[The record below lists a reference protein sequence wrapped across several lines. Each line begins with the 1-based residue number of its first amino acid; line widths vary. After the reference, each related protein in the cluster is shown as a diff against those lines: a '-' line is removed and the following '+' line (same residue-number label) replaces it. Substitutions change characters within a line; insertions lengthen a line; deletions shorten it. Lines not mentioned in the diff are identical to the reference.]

1 MSEVDVLPAPG
12 GAEELPPEAPGA
24 PRLPR
29 LAVTVHRMD
38 GGLENGASESRALSP
53 AGYPVFIPPDSDR
66 PRLIPLNDIKYVVI
80 GSVEDPDLEAD
91 PGEKAVARKAILR
104 FRDGEWIPVYMDP
117 SQASDGVG
125 LAVKVRLSERQRVIP
140 AIASS
145 RAILEMQFVDTWMTP
160 SEGPTPQRRRSDI
173 EQAAARQGKDLHKLA
188 NDFRDRLALV
198 RDAGLTTGDTL
209 AFSRAVRT
217 YLDRFL
223 VEDGITL
230 TPAEKSALADIILR
244 AAVGY
249 GPLDPLLHDRSVSEI
264 MVNGPDQVF
273 IERRGVIA
281 KSEVRFDD
289 ENQLLE
295 TIRRMVATTGRHID
309 GLNPMVD
316 ARLPD
321 GSRVNAIIRPASIHG
336 PALTIRKFK
345 DAVLGM
351 DDLTREGSLSP
362 AMSEFLKAAVL
373 GRMNILVSGGTG
385 SGKTTSLNVIARFIP
400 HNQRVI
406 TIEDA
411 AELQI
416 DHPHVISLEHRPP
429 NIEGK
434 GELTI
439 RQLLRNS
446 LRMRPDRILV
456 GEVRGSEALDMLQ
469 AMNTGHD
476 GSMSTIHS
484 NSARDALSRLE
495 TMVMMASIDI
505 PFEAVRAQ
513 IASAVNLIVHQA
525 RMPDGRR
532 KIAQIAEVVGYDQN
546 GAILRDV
553 FLLGMG
559 SDLRLEYNA
568 TGYVPTAL
576 DKAAFYGV
584 QVDQDL
590 FDPVKSRFVPA
601 GSDSMMP
608 VVKDPLITGQRGGE
622 KEVVRQ
628 VVVVPF
634 SSERPGAAAPAAA
647 AQGSGS
653 IANTPEMQEVMRQA
667 LQQYTTARSAP
678 TPAAPTPAQT
688 PEMQEEMRK
697 ILDVI
702 RSASADLVEAQQVQA
717 AASAQA
723 AAPAFAYPASPAPAA
738 EEPGQAPALPAP
750 AHVETPATPVAGQ
763 AAVAAGPIPSV
774 PPAPRFDNSAQ
785 AAQALQAAT
794 AMARATTE
802 LGRIA
807 AQAQS
812 GFIANAGMLPTV
824 QTEARGGQGVSRRLH
839 AVIETIV
846 SQKNLNLRLADAVT
860 QAFEGAELKASDY
873 AAPNKLSKESAS
885 RELRQAVEAGLL
897 EMVRYPQG
905 EAGFKAGPSLLREV
919 AMGLGQNVDVNQP
932 LSAETIIGSLA
943 TGQTEG
949 TVAIMFTDVEGSTNL
964 LSTRGF
970 TESHEIM
977 KAYETIVGEKI
988 AEHAGRRI
996 KGLGDGVMVSFGS
1009 TRHAVECAIDIQ
1021 RAITD
1026 YSKANPQRR
1035 LRIRIGINTGEVVE
1049 EAGDFFGAAVN
1060 MAARVAGKAKGG
1072 QVLVSDVVR
1081 QLVGPVSEITFSYR
1095 GSYKLKGFPDR
1106 WRLHEATPGAAPA
1119 HIAAVVVPAGD
1130 GFVGREQERQ
1140 DIKLVLDR
1148 ATTGT
1153 GGIVLISG
1161 APGIGA
1167 TRLAAEAAAEAGRKG
1182 WTVVGG
1188 GCNEQAD
1195 EPYSVFR
1202 QALAAA
1208 VAAAGQRPL
1217 YEVAGEAGPALL
1229 DLVPGLRAKMRGQ
1242 PTPGP
1247 VPAERRREQLYK
1259 GVFDLLVACQGTR
1272 PLLVVLND
1280 LQWADDGSVLL
1291 LRDLAER
1298 LGGSKIV
1305 ILGTYWD
1312 TDLDPARPFTS
1323 VVSRLLR
1330 RRRAQRIPLGRLTDS
1345 EVEKMLTMIAGS
1357 TLTAV
1362 QTVGIQAAT
1371 DGNPLFVEQSYLYT
1385 AESEGML
1392 GGVRARP
1399 VANFTE
1405 EDLELAQSVRGLI
1418 GRRLERVSEPAHRM
1432 LIAAAVI
1439 GRDFDVSLLDAF
1451 GELSGRELR
1460 EALDEAA
1467 KARLLAAAGPDRYR
1481 FTHDLVRQRV
1491 LAGMP
1496 LPRLQAYHLAV
1507 ADTLERVYGKTVKE
1521 HASEIA
1527 YHLYQAGT
1535 AASPARTSSLLSQA
1549 ARNALGVG
1557 AFEEVLRL
1565 VESALQLLPAEE
1577 RKERASVLAMRAE
1590 AFTGLGRREEAK
1602 TAWVVAADRFEEAGD
1617 KKGAAAARARVEMPV
1632 EEPDVYPQ
1640 ATPAPAATAVAVA
1653 EEPVPEPV
1661 PELPPAQDTN
1671 LAANGTGA

>member
-1 MSEVDVLPAPG
+1 MSELRVLPG
-12 GAEELPPEAPGA
+12 GPEGTEPDPQTGMVPATLRIP
-24 PRLPR
+24 
-29 LAVTVHRMD
+29 VVVHRME
-38 GGLENGASESRALSP
+38 GGLEKGESEARALSA
-53 AGYPVFIPPDSDR
+53 AGFPIFTQADPDR
-66 PRLIPLNDIKYVVI
+66 PRLIPLTDIKYVVL
-80 GSVEDPDLEAD
+80 GSVEDPNLEAD
-91 PGEKAVARKAILR
+91 PGDKATARKAILR
-104 FRDGEWIPVYMDP
+104 FRDGEWIPAYMDP
-117 SQASDGVG
+117 SQANDGVG
-125 LAVKVRLSERQRVIP
+125 LAVKIRLTERQRVIP
-140 AIASS
+140 AVASS
-145 RAILEMQFVDTWMTP
+145 RALLEMQFVDAWASLT
-160 SEGPTPQRRRSDI
+160 EGPVPQRRRSDI
-173 EQAAARQGKDLHKLA
+173 EQAAARQGKDLQKLA

-223 VEDGITL
+223 AEDGITL
-230 TPAEKSALADIILR
+230 NAGEKSALADIILR

-273 IERRGVIA
+273 IERRGVLTKA
-281 KSEVRFDD
+281 EVRFDD

-429 NIEGK
+429 NVEGK

-546 GAILRDV
+546 GPILRDI

-559 SDLRLEYNA
+559 GDLRLEYNA

-590 FDPVKSRFVPA
+590 FDPVKARFIPA

-608 VVKDPLITGQRGGE
+608 VVKDPLISGQRGGE
-622 KEVVRQ
+622 EKVVRQ

-634 SSERPGAAAPAAA
+634 SSDRPGQQQTVQTQASSSAPAQSMA
-647 AQGSGS
+647 S
-653 IANTPEMQEVMRQA
+653 
-667 LQQYTTARSAP
+667 
-678 TPAAPTPAQT
+678 T

-697 ILDVI
+697 LIDAA
-702 RSASADLVEAQQVQA
+702 RSAVADL
-717 AASAQA
+717 QA
-723 AAPAFAYPASPAPAA
+723 AAPPPGSPAA
-738 EEPGQAPALPAP
+738 EPVPVYQPPPMAPAPQQPPAP
-750 AHVETPATPVAGQ
+750 LLGEVPAMQRVAPI
-763 AAVAAGPIPSV
+763 AAGPVPAVPVHQISAGDSV
-774 PPAPRFDNSAQ
+774 
-785 AAQALQAAT
+785 AASQALQAAT

-802 LGRIA
+802 LGRMA
-807 AQAQS
+807 AAAQS

-824 QTEARGGQGVSRRLH
+824 QSEGGHGSLGVSRRLK
-839 AVIETIV
+839 AVIESIV
-846 SQKNLNLRLADAVT
+846 SNKNLNLRLAPAIT
-860 QAFEGAELKASDY
+860 QVFEGAELKASDY
-873 AAPNKLSKESAS
+873 AKPNHLSKESAA
-885 RELRQAVEAGLL
+885 RELRQAAEAGLL
-897 EMVRYPQG
+897 EMVKYAQG
-905 EAGFKAGPSLLREV
+905 EAGFRSGASLLREV
-919 AMGLGQNVDVNQP
+919 AAGLGQRIDASSP
-932 LSAETIIGSLA
+932 LTADTIIGSLS

-949 TVAIMFTDVEGSTNL
+949 TVSIMFTDVEGSTNL

-977 KAYETIVGEKI
+977 KAYETIVGEMI
-988 AEHAGRRI
+988 TEHAGRRI

-1009 TRHAVECAIDIQ
+1009 TRHAVECALAIQ

-1026 YSKANPQRR
+1026 YSKANPHRR

-1049 EAGDFFGAAVN
+1049 EAGDIFGAAVN

-1072 QVLVSDVVR
+1072 QVLVSEVVR
-1081 QLVGPVSEITFSYR
+1081 QLVGPVTEIDFTYR
-1095 GSYKLKGFPDR
+1095 GHYKLKGFPDR
-1106 WRLHEATPGAAPA
+1106 WRLHEATPGEMPAA
-1119 HIAAVVVPAGD
+1119 IAPIVTTPGD
-1130 GFVGREQERQ
+1130 SFVGRAQEKL
-1140 DIKLVLDR
+1140 DIRLVLDR
-1148 ATTGT
+1148 AATGT
-1153 GGIVLISG
+1153 GGMILLAG

-1167 TRLAAEAAAEAGRKG
+1167 SRLVAEVSTEAARKG
-1182 WTVVGG
+1182 WIVLSGR
-1188 GCNEQAD
+1188 CAEQEEA
-1195 EPYSVFR
+1195 PYAPFR
-1202 QALAAA
+1202 DVLAGAIA
-1208 VAAAGQRPL
+1208 VAPQRPL
-1217 YEVAGEAGPALL
+1217 QELAASSGAMLAE
-1229 DLVPGLRAKMRGQ
+1229 LVPGLRTKVRG
-1242 PTPGP
+1242 TTLGSNGTLDG
-1247 VPAERRREQLYK
+1247 RRESLFK
-1259 GVFDLLVACQGTR
+1259 AVFDLLVASQGAKS
-1272 PLLVVLND
+1272 LLVVLDD
-1280 LQWADDGSVLL
+1280 LQWADEATVLL
-1291 LRDLAER
+1291 LRDIAER
-1298 LGGSKIV
+1298 LGNSKIV
-1305 ILGTYWD
+1305 LIGTYWE
-1312 TDLDPARPFTS
+1312 TDLDPERPFTG
-1323 VVSRLLR
+1323 VGARLLR
-1330 RRRAQRIPLGRLTDS
+1330 RRRAQRIALGRLTDA
-1345 EVEKMLTMIAGS
+1345 EVEKMLMSLAGGA
-1357 TLTAV
+1357 LTAV
-1362 QTVGIQAAT
+1362 QLIGIQAAT
-1371 DGNPLFVEQSYLYT
+1371 EGNPLFVEHSYLYM
-1385 AESEGML
+1385 AESEGLL
-1392 GGVRARP
+1392 GGVRARSQ
-1399 VANFTE
+1399 ASYTE

-1418 GRRLERVSEPAHRM
+1418 GRRLERLSEPAHRM
-1432 LIAAAVI
+1432 LTAAAVI
-1439 GRDFDVSLLDAF
+1439 GRDFDVALFEAF
-1451 GELSGRELR
+1451 GELSGGELR
-1460 EALDEAA
+1460 EALEEATR
-1467 KARLLAAAGPDRYR
+1467 ARLLSRAINERYR
-1481 FTHDLVRQRV
+1481 FSHDLVRQRV

-1496 LPRLQAYHLAV
+1496 LPRLQAYHLAI
-1507 ADTLERVYGKTVKE
+1507 ADTLERVYGKTAKD
-1521 HASEIA
+1521 HAAEIA
-1527 YHLYQAGT
+1527 NHLYQAGT
-1535 AASPARTSSLLSQA
+1535 AADAMRTSSFLA
-1549 ARNALGVG
+1549 AAAKNALGVG
-1557 AFEEVLRL
+1557 AYEEVLRL
-1565 VESALQLLPAEE
+1565 IESELMLLPAN
-1577 RKERASVLAMRAE
+1577 KTKDRASALAMRGD
-1590 AFTGLGRREEAK
+1590 AFAGLGRRDEARS
-1602 TAWVVAADRFEEAGD
+1602 AWGVAAQRFEDSGD
-1617 KKGAAAARARVEMPV
+1617 KRSASAVRSRLHASPAEKQGGPV
-1632 EEPDVYPQ
+1632 EQ
-1640 ATPAPAATAVAVA
+1640 AVQAEVA
-1653 EEPVPEPV
+1653 EPLGDGHEAQTSAEPVAEAQVVTPEV
-1661 PELPPAQDTN
+1661 PESLS
-1671 LAANGTGA
+1671 